1 MAIFYFHQTSVA
13 LTLRHMSFFE
23 YRVIEDEELT
33 ITIYLAKL
41 SFFQSD
47 KNSKALYPL
56 VKLNINSKCSIRL

>member
-1 MAIFYFHQTSVA
+1 
-13 LTLRHMSFFE
+13 MSFFE

-47 KNSKALYPL
+47 KNSRAL
-56 VKLNINSKCSIRL
+56 